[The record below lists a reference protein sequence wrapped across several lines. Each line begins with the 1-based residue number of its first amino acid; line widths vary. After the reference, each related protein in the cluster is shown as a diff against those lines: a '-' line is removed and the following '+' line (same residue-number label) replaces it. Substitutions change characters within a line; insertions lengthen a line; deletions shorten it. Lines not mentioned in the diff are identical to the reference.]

1 MKYKDWLKTWLELY
15 VQPTVKIRTYE
26 KYGQVIRA
34 RILPKLGEYELC
46 DLTAEV
52 LQTFVVEL
60 CSKLSA
66 NSVNGTIT
74 VLQKSLKT
82 ALVLGVTDKCYVDGI
97 RRPKSQEK
105 KVECFTLAEQRKIEQ
120 YAMQA
125 KKSKLFGIVL
135 CLYTGLRIGELL
147 ALGWTDVDL
156 QKGLLFVNK
165 SCHYGKDRAG
175 MYSRIV
181 ETPKTAQSERVIPLP
196 KVLLPHLKTLKK
208 QGGDYIVSNNGKP
221 ISTRSY
227 QNSFSLILEKL
238 HIPHKGF
245 HSLRHTFAT
254 RALESGMDVKT
265 LSEILGHKNPT
276 VTLHRY
282 CHSLIEHKMA
292 MMNKLGKFCGLQM
305 LNSQNGGTMSA
316 LN

>member
-26 KYGQVIRA
+26 KYGQVVRV
-34 RILPKLGEYELC
+34 RISPKLGEYELC
-46 DLTAEV
+46 DLTSEV

-82 ALVLGVTDKCYVDGI
+82 ALALGITDKCYVDGI

-105 KVECFTLAEQRKIEQ
+105 KVECFTFAEQRKIEQ
-120 YAMQA
+120 YAMRA
-125 KKSKLFGIVL
+125 KKPKLFGIVL

-147 ALGWTDVDL
+147 ALEWTDVDL
-156 QKGLLFVNK
+156 TKGLLFANK

-175 MYSRIV
+175 TYSRIV
-181 ETPKTAQSERVIPLP
+181 ESPKTAQSERVIPLP
-196 KVLLPHLKTLKK
+196 KALLPYLKTLKK
-208 QGGDYIVSNNGKP
+208 QGGDYVVSNNGKP

-227 QNSFSLILEKL
+227 QNSFSNILEKL
-238 HIPHKGF
+238 HIPHRGF

-292 MMNKLGKFCGLQM
+292 MMNKLGKFCGLQIQS
-305 LNSQNGGTMSA
+305 NQNGGTMSA

>member
-26 KYGQVIRA
+26 KYGQIMRA
-34 RILPKLGEYELC
+34 RILPTLGEYELRE
-46 DLTAEV
+46 LTAET
-52 LQTFVVEL
+52 LQKFVVAL
-60 CSKLSA
+60 CGRMSA

-74 VLQKSLKT
+74 ILQKSLKT

-120 YAMQA
+120 YVMQA

-147 ALGWTDVDL
+147 ALEWTDVDL
-156 QKGLLFVNK
+156 TKGLLFVNK
-165 SCHYGKDRAG
+165 SCHYGKNRAG
-175 MYSRIV
+175 TYSRIV
-181 ETPKTAQSERVIPLP
+181 ETPKTVQSERVIPLP
-196 KVLLPHLKTLKK
+196 KALLPYLKTLKK
-208 QGGDYIVSNNGKP
+208 QGGDYVVSNNGKP

-227 QNSFSLILEKL
+227 QNSFSILLEKL

-282 CHSLIEHKMA
+282 CHSLIEHKTE
-292 MMNKLGKFCGLQM
+292 MMNKLSKFCGL
-305 LNSQNGGTMSA
+305 A
-316 LN
+316 PRK

>member
-26 KYGQVIRA
+26 KYGQIVRA
-34 RILPKLGEYELC
+34 RIFPALGEYELRE
-46 DLTAEV
+46 LRAET
-52 LQTFVVEL
+52 LQKFVVEL
-60 CSKLSA
+60 CGRLSA

-74 VLQKSLKT
+74 VLQKSLKM
-82 ALVLGVTDKCYVDGI
+82 ALTLGITDKCYVDGI

-120 YAMQA
+120 YVMQA
-125 KKSKLFGIVL
+125 KKAKLLGIVL

-147 ALGWTDVDL
+147 ALEWTDVDL
-156 QKGLLFVNK
+156 TKGLLFVNK

-175 MYSRIV
+175 TYSRIV
-181 ETPKTAQSERVIPLP
+181 ESPKTAQSERVIPLP
-196 KVLLPHLKTLKK
+196 KVLLPYLKVLKK
-208 QGGDYIVSNNGKP
+208 QRGDYVVSNHGKA

-227 QNSFSLILEKL
+227 QNSFSIILKKL
-238 HIPHKGF
+238 HIPHKSF

-265 LSEILGHKNPT
+265 LSEILGHKNST

-282 CHSLIEHKMA
+282 CHSLIEHKTA
-292 MMNKLGKFCGLQM
+292 MMNKLGKFCRLQM
-305 LNSQNGGTMSA
+305 LNNQNDGTMSA